1 MDLFDK
7 TKNLGE
13 LGEYATDVFG
23 YIAYPELE
31 GEIEPYMKFKGKEML
46 VWSINN
52 YLGLANH
59 PEVKAADCESSAKWG
74 LAYPMGSRI
83 MSGQTKYHQQ
93 LEDELADFVGKE
105 AAFAVNLGFQ
115 AMISLID
122 SLVGRNDVIIYDS
135 DCHAC
140 IIDGMRIH
148 SGKRF
153 VYKHND
159 MESLEKRLI
168 TATKL
173 CEKQNGAILVISE
186 GIFGMV
192 GNIGKIDKI
201 AALKKRYNFRLLVD
215 DAHGFGTLGKNGGG
229 VGEHLGVTDDI
240 DIYFSTFA
248 KSMASIGA
256 FIAAKRD
263 IIYYLK
269 LNMRSQI
276 FSKSMPMPIV
286 IGALKRLEIIKR
298 EPELRKK
305 LWRNINKLKSE
316 LKNEGLNIGDSDA
329 TVTPVYLKCD
339 VYQAMKLII
348 DLRENYKIF
357 CSMVKYPVVPK
368 GIILIRLVA
377 NTSHTDADIM
387 YTVKS
392 IKEVSDKLKNGVYD
406 KVEISNMTLS

>member
-1 MDLFDK
+1 
-7 TKNLGE
+7 
-13 LGEYATDVFG
+13 
-23 YIAYPELE
+23 
-31 GEIEPYMKFKGKEML
+31 
-46 VWSINN
+46 
-52 YLGLANH
+52 
-59 PEVKAADCESSAKWG
+59 
-74 LAYPMGSRI
+74 
-83 MSGQTKYHQQ
+83 
-93 LEDELADFVGKE
+93 
-105 AAFAVNLGFQ
+105 
-115 AMISLID
+115 
-122 SLVGRNDVIIYDS
+122 
-135 DCHAC
+135 
-140 IIDGMRIH
+140 
-148 SGKRF
+148 
-153 VYKHND
+153 